1 MKHIKPFRFEW
12 RAISPS
18 FLQWQDVEVFFC
30 GGDYGWAIVNNGVH
44 FPDKFFRRDDA
55 INFAEQT
62 YSLPV
67 VL

>member
-18 FLQWQDVEVFFC
+18 FLQWQDVEIFFC
-30 GGDYGWAIVNNGVH
+30 GSDTGWAIVNNGVH
-44 FPDKFFRRDDA
+44 YPDKFFRRDDA

-67 VL
+67 VI